1 VIKPYLFYKKISK
14 TLIMKKY
21 LIASLALIALFSS
34 CKKDKDNEKSGI
46 FKGPEVQVHNG
57 KASTWIQ
64 LDKKGDPLRLA
75 ISLTD
80 AALNSVPV
88 GNGDEGE
95 HDHGNTEN
103 NWVLKFHPKASIIP
117 FNHVGMGWNPI
128 GHEPEPVYRKPH
140 FDFHFYMMTAQEVAA
155 IPAYEMAKDKFD
167 NAPAAAYLPPAYF
180 NAGGGVPQMGAH
192 WVDPTS
198 GEFNG
203 QPFTQTFIY
212 GSYDG
217 KVNFYEPMITLEFLK
232 NNTNYIRSIPQ
243 PARVQKTSWYPTKL
257 RVVKHDG
264 VTEIILDEFVYRL
277 QS

>member
-1 VIKPYLFYKKISK
+1 M
-14 TLIMKKY
+14 TIMKK
-21 LIASLALIALFSS
+21 LFLLTITAATLFTS
-34 CKKDKDNEKSGI
+34 CKKDRNHENGRI

-57 KASTWIQ
+57 KAWTWIQ
-64 LDKKGDPLRLA
+64 VKKNGNPERLG
-75 ISLTD
+75 ISVND

-88 GNGDEGE
+88 GGNHHGHGE
-95 HDHGNTEN
+95 HDHDDMNN
-103 NWVLKFHPKASIIP
+103 NWILKFHPKAGSIP

-128 GHEPEPVYRKPH
+128 GHEPESIYGTSH
-140 FDFHFYMMTAQEVAA
+140 FDFHFYMMTPEAVAA
-155 IPAYEMAKDKFD
+155 IPPYELDSLNFNNWPAKQYF
-167 NAPAAAYLPPAYF
+167 PTAYF

-192 WVDPTS
+192 WIDPTS

-217 KVNFYEPMITLEFLK
+217 KVTFYEPMITLDFLK
-232 NNTNYIRSIPQ
+232 NNNNFARAIPQ
-243 PARVQKTSWYPTKL
+243 PSKVQKSGWYPTKL

-264 VTEIILDEFVYRL
+264 LTEVILDAFIFKA